1 MPLVDHRHPVRH
13 LEQFVDL
20 ARQGS
25 AVVVVSKDLDELFV
39 VADRMAVIHQGS
51 LSPLR
56 PIGEWTK
63 EAVGLEM
70 LGVAQASGGVHA
82 V

>member
-1 MPLVDHRHPVRH
+1 MPAPRVSSVR
-13 LEQFVDL
+13 LSSISP
-20 ARQGS
+20 AQGS
-25 AVVVVSKDLDELFV
+25 AVVVVSQDLDELFE
-39 VADRMAVIHQGS
+39 VADRMAVIHQGH